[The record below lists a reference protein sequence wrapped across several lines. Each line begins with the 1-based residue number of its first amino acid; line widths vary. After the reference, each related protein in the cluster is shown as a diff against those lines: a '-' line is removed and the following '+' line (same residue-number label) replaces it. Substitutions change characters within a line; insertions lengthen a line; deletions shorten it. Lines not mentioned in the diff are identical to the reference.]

1 MRDILAYA
9 SNYRTWTRSLEYAA
23 QFAALLDASLSGIYV
38 QEPILPMPA
47 VTQPELL
54 TEIYSLGAEQ
64 VAAAQAVDSA
74 FTTWATGIGV
84 RRSRW
89 QVAEGPLPE
98 VLAAAGNWHDLLVL
112 GTGSEA
118 RWDGVGGVGELL
130 LKTGGLPA
138 LIVPERAR
146 AKASL
151 DWIAVAW
158 NGSPESIRAI
168 HAALP
173 LLKRAKK
180 VTLIH
185 GERPERYSLIGWKPP
200 LDMDAYLTQHDVR
213 FIRQPINISDD
224 RAGEGLLIAS
234 TGADML
240 VMGAYGKAR
249 FSEWIF
255 GGATRHVLE
264 HSTIPLFMRH

>member
-1 MRDILAYA
+1 MRNILAYA
-9 SNYRTWTRSLEYAA
+9 NNYRTWTRSLEYAA
-23 QFAALLDASLSGIYV
+23 QFAALLDASLTGIYV

-54 TEIYSLGAEQ
+54 TEIYTLATEQ
-64 VAAAQAVDSA
+64 VAAAQAVESA
-74 FTTWATGIGV
+74 FTAWATGLSV

-89 QVAEGPLPE
+89 QVAEGTLPD
-98 VLAAAGNWHDLLVL
+98 VLASAGNWHDLLVL
-112 GTGSEA
+112 GTGSET

-130 LKTGGLPA
+130 LKTGLPS
-138 LIVPERAR
+138 IVVPGRAR
-146 AKASL
+146 AKAALGS
-151 DWIAVAW
+151 IAVAW

-173 LLKRAKK
+173 LLKRANK

-185 GERPERYSLIGWKPP
+185 GERAARYSLIAWKPP
-200 LDMDAYLTQHDVR
+200 PDLDAYLTWHDIR
-213 FIRQPINISDD
+213 FTRQPMNMSDD
-224 RAGEGLLIAS
+224 RAGEGLLIAAA
-234 TGADML
+234 GADML

>member
-1 MRDILAYA
+1 MHDILAHA
-9 SNYRTWTRSLEYAA
+9 NNYRTWSRSLEYAA
-23 QFAALLDASLSGIYV
+23 EFSALIDASLTGIYV

-47 VTQPELL
+47 FTQPQLF
-54 TEIYSLGAEQ
+54 TEIYSIAAEQ
-64 VAAAQAVDSA
+64 VAAAQAVESA
-74 FTTWATGIGV
+74 FKTWATGLGV
-84 RRSRW
+84 KRSCW
-89 QVAEGPLPE
+89 QVAEGPLPD

-118 RWDGVGGVGELL
+118 RWDAVGGIGELL
-130 LKTGGLPA
+130 LKTGLRGL
-138 LIVPERAR
+138 VVSERAR

-151 DWIAVAW
+151 NSIAVAW

-173 LLKRAKK
+173 LLKRAKR
-180 VTLIH
+180 VTLVH
-185 GERPERYSLIGWKPP
+185 GERAEPYSLIGWKPP
-200 LDMDAYLTQHDVR
+200 LDMDAYLTQHGIR
-213 FIRQPINISDD
+213 FTRQPINISDD
-224 RAGEGLLIAS
+224 RAGEGLLIAAA
-234 TGADML
+234 GADIL

>member
-9 SNYRTWTRSLEYAA
+9 NNYQTWTHSLEYAA
-23 QFAALLDASLSGIYV
+23 RFAALLDASLTGIYV

-54 TEIYSLGAEQ
+54 TEIYTVAAEQ
-64 VAAAQAVDSA
+64 VAAAQAMDSA
-74 FTTWATGIGV
+74 FTTWTTGLGIKQ
-84 RRSRW
+84 SRW
-89 QVAEGPLPE
+89 QVAEGPLPD

-112 GTGSEA
+112 GTGTQA

-130 LKTGGLPA
+130 VKTGLPG
-138 LIVPERAR
+138 IVVPGRAR
-146 AKASL
+146 AKACLGS
-151 DWIAVAW
+151 IAVAW

-173 LLKRAKK
+173 LLKRAGK

-185 GERPERYSLIGWKPP
+185 GGRAERYALIGWKPP
-200 LDMDAYLTQHDVR
+200 LDLEAYLTQHDVR
-213 FIRQPINISDD
+213 FTRQPINISDD
-224 RAGEGLLIAS
+224 RAGEGLLIAAG
-234 TGADML
+234 GAEML

-249 FSEWIF
+249 FSEWVF

-264 HSTIPLFMRH
+264 RSTIPLFMRH

>member
-9 SNYRTWTRSLEYAA
+9 NNYQTWTRSLEYAA
-23 QFAALLDASLSGIYV
+23 QLAALLDASLTGIYV

-54 TEIYSLGAEQ
+54 TEIYSLAAAQ

-74 FTTWATGIGV
+74 FATWASGIGV
-84 RRSRW
+84 KRSRW
-89 QVAEGPLPE
+89 QIAEGPLPD

-112 GTGSEA
+112 GTGTEA
-118 RWDGVGGVGELL
+118 RWDAVGGVGELL

-138 LIVPERAR
+138 LVVSEHVR

-151 DWIAVAW
+151 NSIAVAW

-173 LLKRAKK
+173 LLKRAKQ

-185 GERPERYSLIGWKPP
+185 GERSEPYSLIGWKPP
-200 LDMDAYLTQHDVR
+200 LDLDAYLSQHDVR
-213 FIRQPINISDD
+213 FTRQPINISDD
-224 RAGEGLLIAS
+224 RAGEGLLIAAA
-234 TGADML
+234 GADML

-249 FSEWIF
+249 LSEWIF

>member
-9 SNYRTWTRSLEYAA
+9 NNYQTWTRSLEYAA
-23 QFAALLDASLSGIYV
+23 RFAALLDASLTGIYV

-54 TEIYSLGAEQ
+54 TGIYTVAAEQ

-74 FTTWATGIGV
+74 FTTWTTGLGV
-84 RRSRW
+84 KRSRW
-89 QVAEGPLPE
+89 QVAEGPLPD

-112 GTGSEA
+112 GIGTEV
-118 RWDGVGGVGELL
+118 RWDSVGGVGELL
-130 LKTGGLPA
+130 LKTAGLPV
-138 LIVPERAR
+138 LVVSERAR
-146 AKASL
+146 ARASL
-151 DWIAVAW
+151 NSIAVAW
-158 NGSPESIRAI
+158 NGSSESVRAI

-173 LLKRAKK
+173 LLKRAKQIT
-180 VTLIH
+180 VIH
-185 GERPERYSLIGWKPP
+185 DERTERCALIGWRPP
-200 LDMDAYLTQHDVR
+200 LDVEAYLTQHDVR
-213 FIRQPINISDD
+213 FTRQPINISDD
-224 RAGEGLLIAS
+224 RAGEGLLIAAA
-234 TGADML
+234 GADML

-264 HSTIPLFMRH
+264 HNTIPLFMRH